1 MAEDLQCT
9 ETLRLP
15 LPGTLSIKYHGQFK
29 SVQSQ
34 TGLKIF
40 SPISLKYEVI
50 IITLYFKVLLYNLK
64 IAI

>member
-1 MAEDLQCT
+1 MHRDFKFAPA
-9 ETLRLP
+9 RRFVN
-15 LPGTLSIKYHGQFK
+15 KNHGQFK

-50 IITLYFKVLLYNLK
+50 IITLYFKVLLYNLN